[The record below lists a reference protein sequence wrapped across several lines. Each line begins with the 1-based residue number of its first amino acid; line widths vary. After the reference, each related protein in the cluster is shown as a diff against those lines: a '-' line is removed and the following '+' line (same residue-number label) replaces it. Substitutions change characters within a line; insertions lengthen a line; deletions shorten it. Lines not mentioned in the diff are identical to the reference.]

1 MPKMD
6 LSKYGIKSV
15 KEVLYNPTYEVLY
28 NEETKPELEGYEK
41 GQVTE
46 LGAIN
51 VMTGIYTGRSPK
63 DKYIVMDKNS
73 KDTVWWNTPEYPNDN
88 HPMSEKVWK
97 VVKKTAQQELSGK
110 RLFVVDGFCGTHKDT
125 RMKVRFIMEVA
136 WQAHFVTNMFIKPTE
151 EELNAWYEAHK
162 AELASQPRVE
172 VEYVAVAPEG
182 LVRPESVSAEAALKW
197 YEANKQRFRQPEQVK
212 VAHILVPL
220 AENAPEAAVK
230 QAMEKAVRIRSEAE
244 KGDFAAARTY
254 LDRAIARL
262 KMRND
267 NPMDPEAIR
276 EKYGLENPRQLIEV
290 KSLMGDTSD
299 NIPGVKGIGEKTAM
313 TLVKNF
319 GTLDS
324 VYDHL
329 DSPIIKPRQRENL
342 LACREDAYLSHTLG
356 TIRTDAPI
364 DTAEGAYKV
373 TEGNKPAAVRL
384 MQELEIQTLITRFGL
399 DGIVPEQDPDT
410 LPEVDAAI
418 ASLPAEPSGHYLVA
432 ARPAILGKK
441 SAVVQ
446 PEAWYAVQGTTVYPL
461 SEEELV
467 SLLDD
472 PKVTLDVFDSA
483 PLYAKAMAAGSWG
496 SSIVWDGKL
505 AAYLL
510 DASASHYLLTTLA
523 TSYHARSAFSC
534 EEYPDAGFL
543 ADLFAKMKAEITENG
558 EDDLYNNIEFPL
570 AQVLA
575 DMTRTGILVDREGI
589 EAFGVQLRQ
598 ELDQVLTRIEM
609 EAGTSD
615 FNPNSPKQLGTLL
628 FDTMGLHHGKK
639 TKNGWSTD
647 AETLEKLRDIPLVE
661 DILQYRACQ
670 KLNSTYVEGLL
681 KVIGEDGRIHTRF
694 NQTEARTGR
703 LSSDNPNLQNIPIRT
718 EMGSKLRAYFV
729 AKPGCV
735 LVDADYSQIE
745 LRILAHVT
753 GDAHMQ
759 EAFLSGADIHRSTA
773 AKIYNIRPE
782 DVTPRLRSSAKAI
795 NFGIMYGKGAYSL
808 SKDIGVS
815 VKEAEAFLQTYLA
828 TFPNIDGYMEKTIAD
843 ARQCGFVSTLFGRRR
858 ALPELNSNNHNIR
871 ASGERMARNTPIQ
884 GTAADVIKL
893 AMVRVWR
900 RLRDEKM
907 ESRLILTVHDELI
920 VEAPEAEAEK
930 AAQILREEME
940 GCVHYA
946 VPLSTDVHT
955 GKNWLEAH

>member
-1 MPKMD
+1 MRLLVIDGNSIANRAFYGIKLLTTKDGRYTNAIFGFLNIMNSLLRECEPDEVAVAFDLKHPTFRHEMYDGYKGTRHAMPDELAQQMPILKELLTDLGYRQVSAKGWEADDILGTLAAACEARRDDCFLATGDRDSLQLVSETTTVLLATSAMGRSKTETMD
-6 LSKYGIKSV
+6 LDAIHEKYGI
-15 KEVLYNPTYEVLY
+15 E
-28 NEETKPELEGYEK
+28 
-41 GQVTE
+41 
-46 LGAIN
+46 
-51 VMTGIYTGRSPK
+51 PK
-63 DKYIVMDKNS
+63 
-73 KDTVWWNTPEYPNDN
+73 
-88 HPMSEKVWK
+88 
-97 VVKKTAQQELSGK
+97 
-110 RLFVVDGFCGTHKDT
+110 
-125 RMKVRFIMEVA
+125 
-136 WQAHFVTNMFIKPTE
+136 
-151 EELNAWYEAHK
+151 
-162 AELASQPRVE
+162 
-172 VEYVAVAPEG
+172 
-182 LVRPESVSAEAALKW
+182 
-197 YEANKQRFRQPEQVK
+197 
-212 VAHILVPL
+212 
-220 AENAPEAAVK
+220 
-230 QAMEKAVRIRSEAE
+230 
-244 KGDFAAARTY
+244 
-254 LDRAIARL
+254 
-262 KMRND
+262 
-267 NPMDPEAIR
+267 
-276 EKYGLENPRQLIEV
+276 QLIEV

-418 ASLPAEPSGHYLVA
+418 ATLPAEPSGHYLLA
-432 ARPAILGKK
+432 ARPAVLGKK
-441 SAVVQ
+441 SVIVQ
-446 PEAWYAVQGTTVYPL
+446 PEAWYAVQDTTVYPL

-472 PKVTLDVFDSA
+472 PRVTLDVFDSA
-483 PLYAKAMAAGSWG
+483 PLYARAMAAGSWG

-543 ADLFAKMKAEITENG
+543 ADLFARMKAEITENG
-558 EDDLYNNIEFPL
+558 EDELYNNIEFPL

-575 DMTRTGILVDREGI
+575 DMTRTGILVDRDGI

-609 EAGTSD
+609 ETGTSD

-628 FDTMGLHHGKK
+628 FDTMGLPHGKK

-681 KVIGEDGRIHTRF
+681 KVIGKDGRIHTRF

-843 ARQCGFVSTLFGRRR
+843 ARQCGYVSTLFGRRR

>member
-1 MPKMD
+1 MRLLVIDGNSIANRAFYGIKLLTTKDGRYTNAIFGFLNIMNSLLRECEPDEVAVAFDLKHPTFRHEMYDGYKGTRHAMPDELAQQMPILKELLTDLGYRQVSAKGWEADDILGTLAAACEARRDDCFLATGDRDSLQLVSETTTVLLATSAMGRSKTETMD
-6 LSKYGIKSV
+6 LDAIHEKYGI
-15 KEVLYNPTYEVLY
+15 E
-28 NEETKPELEGYEK
+28 
-41 GQVTE
+41 
-46 LGAIN
+46 
-51 VMTGIYTGRSPK
+51 PK
-63 DKYIVMDKNS
+63 
-73 KDTVWWNTPEYPNDN
+73 
-88 HPMSEKVWK
+88 
-97 VVKKTAQQELSGK
+97 
-110 RLFVVDGFCGTHKDT
+110 
-125 RMKVRFIMEVA
+125 
-136 WQAHFVTNMFIKPTE
+136 
-151 EELNAWYEAHK
+151 
-162 AELASQPRVE
+162 
-172 VEYVAVAPEG
+172 
-182 LVRPESVSAEAALKW
+182 
-197 YEANKQRFRQPEQVK
+197 
-212 VAHILVPL
+212 
-220 AENAPEAAVK
+220 
-230 QAMEKAVRIRSEAE
+230 
-244 KGDFAAARTY
+244 
-254 LDRAIARL
+254 
-262 KMRND
+262 
-267 NPMDPEAIR
+267 
-276 EKYGLENPRQLIEV
+276 QLIEV

-432 ARPAILGKK
+432 ARPAVLGKK
-441 SAVVQ
+441 SVIVQ
-446 PEAWYAVQGTTVYPL
+446 PEVWYAVQNTTVYPL

-483 PLYAKAMAAGSWG
+483 PLYARAMAAGSWG

-628 FDTMGLHHGKK
+628 FDTMGLPHGKK

-843 ARQCGFVSTLFGRRR
+843 ARQCGYVSTLFGRRR

>member
-1 MPKMD
+1 MRLLVID
-6 LSKYGIKSV
+6 GNSIANRAFYGIKLLTTKDGRYTNAIYGFLNILLSLL
-15 KEVLYNPTYEVLY
+15 KE
-28 NEETKPELEGYEK
+28 
-41 GQVTE
+41 
-46 LGAIN
+46 
-51 VMTGIYTGRSPK
+51 
-63 DKYIVMDKNS
+63 
-73 KDTVWWNTPEYPNDN
+73 
-88 HPMSEKVWK
+88 
-97 VVKKTAQQELSGK
+97 
-110 RLFVVDGFCGTHKDT
+110 C
-125 RMKVRFIMEVA
+125 
-136 WQAHFVTNMFIKPTE
+136 
-151 EELNAWYEAHK
+151 
-162 AELASQPRVE
+162 QPDE
-172 VEYVAVAPEG
+172 VAVAFDLKAPTFRHKMYDGYKATRHAMPEELAQQMPVLKQLLADLG
-182 LVRPESVSAEAALKW
+182 YRTVTAEGW
-197 YEANKQRFRQPEQVK
+197 EADD
-212 VAHILVPL
+212 ILGTL
-220 AENAPEAAVK
+220 
-230 QAMEKAVRIRSEAE
+230 
-244 KGDFAAARTY
+244 AAACASRKDDCFLATG
-254 LDRAIARL
+254 DRDSLQLVSESTTVLLAATVMGRSKTVVMDEDAIQ
-262 KMRND
+262 
-267 NPMDPEAIR
+267 
-276 EKYGLENPRQLIEV
+276 EKYGLAPKQLIEV

-299 NIPGVKGIGEKTAM
+299 NIPGVKGIGEKTALS
-313 TLVKNF
+313 LVQTF
-319 GTLDS
+319 GSLEG
-324 VYDHL
+324 VYQNID
-329 DSPIIKPRQRENL
+329 DKRIKPKQREHL
-342 LACREDAYLSHTLG
+342 LEDKPMAELSHTLG

-364 DTAEGAYKV
+364 DTAEGSYTV
-373 TEGNKPAAVRL
+373 GEGNKPAAVRL
-384 MQELEIQTLITRFGL
+384 LQELEIHSLIPRFGL
-399 DGIVPEQDPDT
+399 DGVAPEAAAEEQAVE
-410 LPEVDAAI
+410 LPEADL
-418 ASLPAEPSGHYLVA
+418 ASLPLTPAGHYLVA
-432 ARPAILGKK
+432 ARPAVTGKQGTRN
-441 SAVVQ
+441 VVLQ
-446 PEAWYAVQGTTVYPL
+446 PESWYAVQDTTVYL
-461 SEEELV
+461 LEDAELLR
-467 SLLDD
+467 LLDNAD
-472 PKVTLDVFDSA
+472 VTLDVFNSA
-483 PLYAKAMAAGSWG
+483 PLYAKAMAAGGWG

-510 DASASHYLLTTLA
+510 DASASKYQISELIPA
-523 TSYHARSAFSC
+523 YKAAAAFTC
-534 EEYPDAGFL
+534 TDYPDAGRL
-543 ADLFAKMKAEITENG
+543 ADLFARMKAEITACG
-558 EDDLYNNIEFPL
+558 EDALYNEIEFPL

-575 DMTRTGILVDREGI
+575 DMTRTGVLVDKDGI
-589 EAFGVQLRQ
+589 EQFGVKLRE
-598 ELDQVLTRIEM
+598 ELEQVLTRIHM
-609 EAGTSD
+609 ETGSAT
-615 FNPNSPKQLGTLL
+615 FNPNSPKQLGEML
-628 FDTMGLHHGKK
+628 FDTMGLPHGKK
-639 TKNGWSTD
+639 TQRGWSTD
-647 AETLEKLRDIPLVE
+647 AETLESLREYPLVE
-661 DILQYRACQ
+661 DVLQYRAYQ

-843 ARQCGFVSTLFGRRR
+843 ARQCGYVSTLFGRRR

-900 RLRDEKM
+900 RLRNEKM

>member
-1 MPKMD
+1 MRLLVIDGNSIANRAFYGIKLLTTKDGRYTNAIFGFLNIMNSLLRECEPDEVAVAFDLKHPTFRHEMYDGYKGTRHAMPDELAQQMPILKELLTDLGYRQVSAQGWEADDILGTLAAACEARRDDCFLATGDRDSLQLVSETTTVLLATSAMGRSKTETMD
-6 LSKYGIKSV
+6 LDAIHEKYGI
-15 KEVLYNPTYEVLY
+15 E
-28 NEETKPELEGYEK
+28 
-41 GQVTE
+41 
-46 LGAIN
+46 
-51 VMTGIYTGRSPK
+51 PK
-63 DKYIVMDKNS
+63 
-73 KDTVWWNTPEYPNDN
+73 
-88 HPMSEKVWK
+88 
-97 VVKKTAQQELSGK
+97 
-110 RLFVVDGFCGTHKDT
+110 
-125 RMKVRFIMEVA
+125 
-136 WQAHFVTNMFIKPTE
+136 
-151 EELNAWYEAHK
+151 
-162 AELASQPRVE
+162 
-172 VEYVAVAPEG
+172 
-182 LVRPESVSAEAALKW
+182 
-197 YEANKQRFRQPEQVK
+197 
-212 VAHILVPL
+212 
-220 AENAPEAAVK
+220 
-230 QAMEKAVRIRSEAE
+230 
-244 KGDFAAARTY
+244 
-254 LDRAIARL
+254 
-262 KMRND
+262 
-267 NPMDPEAIR
+267 
-276 EKYGLENPRQLIEV
+276 QLIEV

-432 ARPAILGKK
+432 ARPAVLGKK
-441 SAVVQ
+441 SVVVQ
-446 PEAWYAVQGTTVYPL
+446 PEAWYAVQDTTVYPL

-483 PLYAKAMAAGSWG
+483 PLYARAMAAGSWG

-543 ADLFAKMKAEITENG
+543 ADLFARMKAEITENG
-558 EDDLYNNIEFPL
+558 EDALYTNIEFPL

-628 FDTMGLHHGKK
+628 FDTMGLPHGKK

-843 ARQCGFVSTLFGRRR
+843 ARQCGYVSTLFGRRR